1 MFFPKAFFDPVHT
14 EERKIEFW
22 GATPQKG
29 DRILTLNEHYFS
41 SSESDTFE
49 TGVFEWNITN
59 GNDLGYSWGL
69 KTFLVR
75 NGTLIETPHY
85 TIKISRIFFFW
96 KATFRKK

>member
-1 MFFPKAFFDPVHT
+1 MSFPKAFFDPVHT
-14 EERKIEFW
+14 EERKIDFW

-29 DRILTLNEHYFS
+29 DRILTLNDS
-41 SSESDTFE
+41 SSESDTFK

-59 GNDLGYSWGL
+59 GDDLGFSWRL
-69 KTFLVR
+69 KIFLVR
-75 NGTLIETPHY
+75 NGTLIETPQY